1 MTSQNSSILISTV
14 YNSRKNVLELM
25 EKQGY
30 NIEDYSNFSIN
41 EVNSMK
47 SNNQLDMLLEK
58 TEADTITK
66 RKNKIYIRYYLGK
79 SIRPT
84 NLQEMID
91 DLFNLEEILK
101 KEDTLF
107 IIIKDEINET
117 LTNELKHIWERDGIF
132 IVIENIKRLQFNI
145 LNHTLVPKHEVMPET
160 EVLEVMKKYNIT
172 DKTQFPDISR
182 FDPVSRA
189 IGLRP
194 GQLCKIT
201 RYSKTAIETFYYR
214 ICI

>member
-1 MTSQNSSILISTV
+1 MASQNSSALISTV
-14 YNSRKNVLELM
+14 YTSRNVILDLM
-25 EKQGY
+25 GKQGY
-30 NIEDYSNFSIN
+30 NIEDYSNFSIS

-47 SNNQLDMLLEK
+47 QNNQLDMLLEK
-58 TEADTITK
+58 KEENPSTK
-66 RKNKIYIRYYLGK
+66 RKQKMYIRYYLGK
-79 SIRPT
+79 TIRPT

-101 KEDTLF
+101 KDDTLF
-107 IIIKDEINET
+107 IVIKDEINET
-117 LTNELKHIWERDGIF
+117 LTNELKHIWETDGIF

-145 LNHTLVPKHEVMPET
+145 LDHELVPEHTIVPESEVIEI
-160 EVLEVMKKYNIT
+160 MKKYNIT
-172 DKTQFPDISR
+172 DKIQFPDISR

-194 GQLCKIT
+194 GQLCHIV
-201 RYSKTAIETFYYR
+201 RPSKTAIKADYYR

>member
-58 TEADTITK
+58 KEPDINTK

-101 KEDTLF
+101 KDDTLF

-132 IVIENIKRLQFNI
+132 IVIESIKRLQFNI
-145 LNHTLVPKHEVMPET
+145 LNHTLVPNHVVILESEVIEI
-160 EVLEVMKKYNIT
+160 MKKYNIT
-172 DKTQFPDISR
+172 DKIQFPDISR

-194 GQLCKIT
+194 GQVCKIT

-214 ICI
+214 ICV